1 MTIASEPT
9 SITDPFH
16 LLDYEYSQRRRQLL
30 AGLLVVGLSCL
41 VALTLLV
48 KSSGVPSLEVHLR
61 NDVTKSIANDVRDLR
76 VGVDGQKI
84 TVSGTVR
91 TQRER
96 TRIVERV
103 RTRWGVQSLDATLL
117 IVK

>member
-1 MTIASEPT
+1 MTIALEPS

-16 LLDYEYSQRRRQLL
+16 LLDYEYSQRRRQLFAVL
-30 AGLLVVGLSCL
+30 IVVGLSCL
-41 VALTLLV
+41 VALTMLV
-48 KSSGVPSLEVHLR
+48 KSSGVPSLEAHLR
-61 NDVTKSIANDVRDLR
+61 NDVTKSIANDVTDLR
-76 VGVDGQKI
+76 VAVDGQKI

-103 RTRWGVQSLDATLL
+103 RTRWGVRRIDAARLV
-117 IVK
+117 VK